1 LIIGGKM
8 AKLAASQTRIP
19 TRIFNDV
26 VFRNARVVI
35 ERRDGEKVYLISQKD
50 LELFEALTDYVDN
63 VLADQALK
71 EMEVSGRKSVPLEQV
86 KAEMGL

>member
-1 LIIGGKM
+1 M

-71 EMEVSGRKSVPLEQV
+71 EMEVSGRKPVPLEQV

>member
-1 LIIGGKM
+1 M

>member
-1 LIIGGKM
+1 M
-8 AKLAASQTRIP
+8 AKLAASQTQIP

-71 EMEVSGRKSVPLEQV
+71 EMEVSGRKPVPLEQV